1 MHRSQRLSIEEVDAS
16 AYQAVRGLECYVRD
30 GDLEPGLLEL
40 VRIRASQ
47 LNSCAYCLELHHHDA
62 RAEGEDQ
69 RRLDTLSAWRE
80 VPDLFTAKEAAALA
94 LTEAVTRISD
104 EGVSDRVWDDVVMH
118 FDEKQVVRLLLAI
131 ATINVWNRL
140 AVSVHQRLPERSQP
154 GPRELSRHG
163 VAPVSMVARPRAS
176 DV

>member
-1 MHRSQRLSIEEVDAS
+1 MVPA
-16 AYQAVRGLECYVRD
+16 

-47 LNSCAYCLELHHHDA
+47 LNGCAFCLEMHNHDA
-62 RAEGEDQ
+62 RVKGESQ

-80 VPDLFTAKEAAALA
+80 VPDLFTAREAAALA

-104 EGVSDRVWDDVVMH
+104 EGVSDRVWDDVAMH
-118 FDEKQVVRLLLAI
+118 FAEKQVVRLLLAI

-140 AVSVHQRLPERSQP
+140 AVSVHQRLPER
-154 GPRELSRHG
+154 
-163 VAPVSMVARPRAS
+163 A
-176 DV
+176 